1 MENNPILTVITTVNA
16 PISTVWDAFTNPLT
30 VKRWFFGTD
39 QKTTW
44 EVGTPILWS
53 GEWDGNPY
61 EDKGIVLAYE
71 HEKYLK
77 CNYWSSFSG
86 TEDIPENYAN
96 ITYQVSDNEG
106 NTKVTITQD
115 GFKNEEA
122 KAHSET
128 NWTAMMDEMK
138 KLIE

>member
-1 MENNPILTVITTVNA
+1 MENNTILTVILDVNTS
-16 PISTVWDAFTNPLT
+16 ISTVWDAFTNPLT
-30 VKRWFFGTD
+30 VKEWFFGTE

-44 EVGTPILWS
+44 EVGTPIIWS
-53 GEWDGNPY
+53 GEWEGQPY

-96 ITYQVSDNEG
+96 ITYQVADNEG

-128 NWTAMMDEMK
+128 NWKAMMEEMK